1 MLAIEITYLLLL
13 MEQMSLVM
21 EDWLTQMPPH
31 TPLSNPLLH
40 VIHERLCQHI
50 CLGDKTPKE
59 RDSCMNA
66 EEH

>member
-1 MLAIEITYLLLL
+1 